1 MQTAVEVAVGRD
13 RDEQMTGLDFDPD
26 DADT

>member
-13 RDEQMTGLDFDPD
+13 RDEQMTWLNLDPD